1 MYPLFQKYTIYPN
14 QINGI
19 TSFNTITMENLELEN
34 KEEKVVKATKKAKEF
49 VSNETIQLI
58 QDILDDGSVDLK
70 WREALKAQVKKYKKD
85 AE

>member
-1 MYPLFQKYTIYPN
+1 MEKVRELLNKDLYN
-14 QINGI
+14 
-19 TSFNTITMENLELEN
+19 MENAEFFN

-58 QDILDDGSVDLK
+58 QDILDDGTVDLK

>member
-1 MYPLFQKYTIYPN
+1 MEKIREL
-14 QINGI
+14 INKDYY
-19 TSFNTITMENLELEN
+19 NMENTEFFN
-34 KEEKVVKATKKAKEF
+34 KAEKVEKATKKAKEF

>member
-1 MYPLFQKYTIYPN
+1 MLYSARAPKPPA
-14 QINGI
+14 I
-19 TSFNTITMENLELEN
+19 TKFKQEKMENLELEN
-34 KEEKVVKATKKAKEF
+34 KEEKVVKATKKAKDF

>member
-1 MYPLFQKYTIYPN
+1 MFPQFEKYSIYPN
-14 QINGI
+14 QGDSI
-19 TSFNTITMENLELEN
+19 TTSNTIMENLELEN

-58 QDILDDGSVDLK
+58 QDILDDGTVDLK

-85 AE
+85 GE

>member
-1 MYPLFQKYTIYPN
+1 MEKIREL
-14 QINGI
+14 INKDHY
-19 TSFNTITMENLELEN
+19 NMENTEFFN
-34 KEEKVVKATKKAKEF
+34 KAEKVEKATKKAKEF

>member
-1 MYPLFQKYTIYPN
+1 MEKIREL
-14 QINGI
+14 INKDYY
-19 TSFNTITMENLELEN
+19 NMENTEFFN
-34 KEEKVVKATKKAKEF
+34 KAEKVEKATKKAKDF

>member
-1 MYPLFQKYTIYPN
+1 
-14 QINGI
+14 
-19 TSFNTITMENLELEN
+19 MEELELEN
-34 KEEKVVKATKKAKEF
+34 KAEKTPKATKKAKEF

-70 WREALKAQVKKYKKD
+70 WREALKTQVKKYKKD

>member
-1 MYPLFQKYTIYPN
+1 MEKIREL
-14 QINGI
+14 INKD
-19 TSFNTITMENLELEN
+19 NHNMENTEFFN
-34 KEEKVVKATKKAKEF
+34 KAEKVEKATKKAKEF

-85 AE
+85 GE

>member
-1 MYPLFQKYTIYPN
+1 MEFMEKLGEL
-14 QINGI
+14 INKDYY
-19 TSFNTITMENLELEN
+19 NMENLEFEN
-34 KEEKVVKATKKAKEF
+34 KAEKVVKANKKAKEF

-58 QDILDDGSVDLK
+58 QDILDDGTVDLK

>member
-1 MYPLFQKYTIYPN
+1 MEFMEKLGEL
-14 QINGI
+14 INKDYY
-19 TSFNTITMENLELEN
+19 NMENLEFEN
-34 KEEKVVKATKKAKEF
+34 KAEKVAKATKKAKEF

>member
-1 MYPLFQKYTIYPN
+1 
-14 QINGI
+14 
-19 TSFNTITMENLELEN
+19 MENLELEN

-70 WREALKAQVKKYKKD
+70 WREA
-85 AE
+85 

>member
-1 MYPLFQKYTIYPN
+1 MEKVRDLVNKDLYN
-14 QINGI
+14 
-19 TSFNTITMENLELEN
+19 MENAEFFN
-34 KEEKVVKATKKAKEF
+34 KAEKVEKATKKAKDF

-70 WREALKAQVKKYKKD
+70 WRESLKAQVKKYKKD